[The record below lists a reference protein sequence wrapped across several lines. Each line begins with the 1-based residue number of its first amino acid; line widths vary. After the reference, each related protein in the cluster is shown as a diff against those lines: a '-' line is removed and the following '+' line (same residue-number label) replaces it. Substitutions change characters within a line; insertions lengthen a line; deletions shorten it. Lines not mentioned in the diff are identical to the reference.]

1 MNEINENDYMT
12 DAKGRLIPKAMV
24 KPQDQLRDQT
34 VKIIVE
40 RFKKSH
46 EVLKDCKVKSMQ
58 DISELE
64 EIVAE
69 KYQAKLGGKKG
80 NLTLYSFDGKY
91 KVMRSF
97 ADRIVFNEAAKSAE
111 ALFKECILEWG
122 QGADPKLVSLVN
134 YAFETDKQGNLSFSK
149 IYSLLHYNIN
159 DEKWLRAKQAII
171 DSMNVAYSKSYI
183 RVYERV
189 GDSEVD
195 RKSTRLNSS
204 HP

>member
-1 MNEINENDYMT
+1 MNEINENDYMQ
-12 DAKGRLIPKAMV
+12 DAKGRLIPKSMV

-159 DEKWLRAKQAII
+159 DEKWLRANQAII

-189 GDSEVD
+189 GDTEVYKAIPLD
-195 RKSTRLNSS
+195 IAADL
-204 HP
+204 

>member
-1 MNEINENDYMT
+1 MTEINENDYMT
-12 DAKGRLIPKAMV
+12 DAKGRLIPKSMV

-46 EVLKDCKVKSMQ
+46 EVLKSCKVKSMQ

-122 QGADPKLVSLVN
+122 QGADPKLVSLFN

-189 GDSEVD
+189 GDTEVYKAIPLD
-195 RKSTRLNSS
+195 IAADL
-204 HP
+204 

>member
-1 MNEINENDYMT
+1 MPEINENDYMT
-12 DAKGRLIPKAMV
+12 DAKGRLIPKSMV

-46 EVLKDCKVKSMQ
+46 EVLKSCKVKSMQ

-189 GDSEVD
+189 GDTEVYKAIPLD
-195 RKSTRLNSS
+195 IAADL
-204 HP
+204 